1 MTHSRKKILDFII
14 EQQSTTVEELSKVFR
29 VTQSNIRYH
38 LAILTEQG
46 NVKVIGQKSKT
57 ARGRP
62 TQIYTSTSQIDQ
74 HNLDMLSNA
83 LLSILINQGSDDPT
97 QLLNQIATQMATEF
111 KSSGNNP
118 TRRLYST
125 IHSLNRMNYQAHW
138 EAHYNH
144 PRIILGHC
152 PYQAILDDHPELCQ
166 LDVCLLEHHLDTKV
180 RQIEKQIINNKGF
193 TQCIFL
199 LD

>member
-1 MTHSRKKILDFII
+1 MTHSRKKILDFIV

-29 VTQSNIRYH
+29 VTQSNIRHH

-46 NVKVIGQKSKT
+46 NVKVIGQKTKT

-62 TQIYTSTSQIDQ
+62 AQIYTSTSQIDQ
-74 HNLDMLSNA
+74 HNLDKLSNA
-83 LLSILINQGSDDPT
+83 LLSILINQESDDHT
-97 QLLNQIATQMATEF
+97 QLLNQIAIQMATEF
-111 KSSGNNP
+111 KSSAINP

-125 IHSLNRMNYQAHW
+125 IQSLNRMNYQAHW
-138 EAHYNH
+138 EAHYSH

-152 PYQAILDDHPELCQ
+152 PYQAILNDHPELCQ
-166 LDVCLLEHHLDTKV
+166 LDLSLLEHHLDRKV

-199 LD
+199 ID